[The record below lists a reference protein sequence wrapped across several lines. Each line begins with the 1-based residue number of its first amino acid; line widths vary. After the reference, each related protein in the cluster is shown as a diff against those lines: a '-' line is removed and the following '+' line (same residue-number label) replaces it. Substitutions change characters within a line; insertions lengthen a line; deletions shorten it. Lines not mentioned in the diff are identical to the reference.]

1 MPDRLINEIKMF
13 DGEIMTQAYADG
25 LTKIEGARSTLPT
38 LTKADRSVTV
48 GQSDRFLVQVCRGRT
63 IEVVD
68 LLCNATGF
76 AELRAI
82 VKSLKLGK
90 IVNWE
95 PCAVPF

>member
-1 MPDRLINEIKMF
+1 
-13 DGEIMTQAYADG
+13 MTQAYADG
-25 LTKIEGARSTLPT
+25 LTKIEGAKSTLPT

-48 GQSDRFLVQVCRGRT
+48 GDTARFLVQVRRGRLT
-63 IEVVD
+63 EIVD
-68 LLCNATGF
+68 LLCNASGF

-95 PCAVPF
+95 PCAAPF